1 MPLIICKAYSFLG
14 NKCRITISA
23 TKRLNLCLQYIAIHT
38 MKRYKKLIIITAV
51 GIMSMGIFAFTN
63 TSYFEVTKNLDIF
76 TTLYKELNTY
86 YVDTL
91 NPEKLM
97 RAGTVEMLGEL
108 DPYTDY
114 IPEEDMDDYRMQT
127 TGKYGGIGAVIGTRA
142 EWVIV
147 TEPYEGFPAQ
157 KSGLIAGDRIIEVDG
172 KSAKNFKTDQVSA
185 MLKGK
190 PGTEVTVK
198 IKRPNATG
206 GDDDLIVK
214 MIREEIKIKN
224 VPYYGMVDDHIG
236 YIRLSNF
243 TERAG
248 QEVRNALQALEAKGK
263 LKGIILDLRG
273 NPGGLLHEAI
283 NVSNVFIDKNI
294 EVVSTKGKIPE
305 WNKSFYSL
313 NDAADLK
320 TPMVVLADGGSASAS
335 EIVSGSLQDLDRAVV
350 LGQKTFGKGLVQST
364 RSLPYGAKLKITTAK
379 YYIPS
384 GRCIQALNYAERN
397 EDGSVKRVP
406 DSLKVAFKTKN
417 GRTVYDGGGIDP
429 DITVEPERLANIT
442 ISLLTKN
449 HLFEYATEYRIKH
462 KKIADAKVF
471 TLTDAEYNEFVAWVS
486 KKEYDYNTRS
496 EKILEE
502 LKATAEKEHY
512 YDAIKTDL
520 DSLKQTMMHD
530 KQRDLEKQK
539 PQIKSLL
546 EEEIS
551 SRYYYNTGRT
561 ETSLK
566 SDNELKKAIEAL
578 KDEKKINEI
587 LAKKQ

>member
-1 MPLIICKAYSFLG
+1 M
-14 NKCRITISA
+14 
-23 TKRLNLCLQYIAIHT
+23 AIDT
-38 MKRYKKLIIITAV
+38 MKRYKKPIIIAAV
-51 GIMSMGIFAFTN
+51 GILSMGIFAFTAS
-63 TSYFEVTKNLDIF
+63 TGSYFEVTKNLDIF
-76 TTLYKELNTY
+76 TTLYKELNTF

-97 RAGTVEMLGEL
+97 RAGTMEMLNEL

-157 KSGLIAGDRIIEVDG
+157 KSGLQAGDKIIDVDG
-172 KSAKNFKTDQVSA
+172 KNAKNFKTDQVSA

-190 PGTEVTVK
+190 PGTEVVVK
-198 IKRPNATG
+198 IKRPNAAG
-206 GDDDLIVK
+206 GEDDLTIK
-214 MIREEIKIKN
+214 MVREEIKIKN
-224 VPYYGMVDDHIG
+224 VPYYGIVDDHIA

-248 QEVRNALQALEAKGK
+248 QEVKNALQAMEAKGK

-294 EVVSTKGKIPE
+294 EVVATKGKIPE

-313 NDAADLK
+313 NDPSDMK

-335 EIVSGSLQDLDRAVV
+335 EIVSGSLQDLDRAVI

-384 GRCIQALNYAERN
+384 GRCIQAINYAERN

-406 DSLKVAFKTKN
+406 DSLKAAFKTKN

-449 HLFEYATEYRIKH
+449 HIFEYATDYFVKH
-462 KKIADAKVF
+462 KKIADAKNF
-471 TLTDAEYNEFVAWVS
+471 TLTDAEYAAFVAWVG
-486 KKEYDYNTRS
+486 KKEYDYSTRS

-502 LKATAEKEHY
+502 LKKTAEKEHY
-512 YDAIKTDL
+512 YDAIKADL
-520 DSLKQTMMHD
+520 DSLGKTMMHD
-530 KQRDLEKQK
+530 KQRDLDKQK
-539 PQIKSLL
+539 AQVKSLL
-546 EEEIS
+546 EEEIA

-561 ETSLK
+561 EASLK

>member
-1 MPLIICKAYSFLG
+1 M
-14 NKCRITISA
+14 
-23 TKRLNLCLQYIAIHT
+23 AIDT
-38 MKRYKKLIIITAV
+38 MKRYKKLIIVAAV
-51 GIMSMGIFAFTN
+51 GVLSMGIFAFTAN
-63 TSYFEVTKNLDIF
+63 TSSYFEVTKNLDIF
-76 TTLYKELNTY
+76 TTLYKELNTF

-97 RAGTVEMLGEL
+97 RAGTVEMLSEL

-157 KSGLIAGDRIIEVDG
+157 KSGLLAGDKIIDVDG
-172 KSAKNFKTDQVSA
+172 KNAKNFKTDQVSA

-190 PGTEVTVK
+190 PGTEVVVK
-198 IKRPNATG
+198 IKRPNAAG
-206 GDDDLIVK
+206 GEDDLTIK
-214 MIREEIKIKN
+214 MVREEIKIKN
-224 VPYYGMVDDHIG
+224 VPYYGTVDDHIA

-248 QEVRNALQALEAKGK
+248 QEVKNALQAMEAKGK

-294 EVVSTKGKIPE
+294 EVVATKGKIPE

-313 NDAADLK
+313 NDPNDLK

-335 EIVSGSLQDLDRAVV
+335 EIVSGSLQDLDRAVI

-384 GRCIQALNYAERN
+384 GRCIQAINYAERN

-406 DSLKVAFKTKN
+406 DSLKAAFKTKN

-449 HLFEYATEYRIKH
+449 HIFEYATDYRVKH
-462 KKIADAKVF
+462 KKIADAKDF
-471 TLTDAEYNEFVAWVS
+471 TLTDAEYAEFVAWVS
-486 KKEYDYNTRS
+486 KKEYDYSTRS

-502 LKATAEKEHY
+502 LKKTAEKEHY
-512 YDAIKTDL
+512 YDAIKADL
-520 DSLKQTMMHD
+520 DSLGKTMMHD

-539 PQIKSLL
+539 AQVKSLL
-546 EEEIS
+546 EEEIA

-561 ETSLK
+561 EASLK